1 MTPLTSRAR
10 VLRALSHQEV
20 DRVPIDLGGT
30 HNSTM
35 CTGAY
40 EALKRFLDVNA
51 PTEELSRAFEIVRMD
66 EALLQ
71 RLPVDTRGVF
81 ARPPAKTQAHWLDD
95 RTFVDDWGI
104 TLHRSESSPQFD
116 IVAHPLAE
124 ATLADLDDYAWPI
137 AEDEARYAGLREQ
150 AQTLHEESDFA
161 ICGATLDTTIYDKA
175 WQLRGMARFLEDLL
189 LEPGFALAL
198 LEKVAAVQY
207 RRHELFLGAVG
218 RYLDVVTIADDM
230 GSQRGPIIRPAL
242 YQAMIKPFHRRYVET
257 IRRFT
262 DAKILFHACGS
273 IVDLVEDL
281 IEIGVDALNP
291 MQVSAA
297 GMSPENLRRR
307 FTGRMAFWGG
317 IDSQYVLPK
326 GQPDDV
332 RQAVREMLGVMGLNG
347 GYVLGAVHNIQD
359 DVPPQNVWAMLDEAA
374 RMNAA
379 G

>member
-1 MTPLTSRAR
+1 MKTTLTPRAR
-10 VLRALSHQEV
+10 LLRALSHQEV
-20 DRVPIDLGGT
+20 DRAPIDLGGT

-40 EALKRFLDVNA
+40 EALKRFLGVDA
-51 PTEELSRAFEIVRMD
+51 PTEEISRAFEIVRMD
-66 EALLQ
+66 EKLLQ
-71 RLPVDTRGVF
+71 QLPVDTRAVF
-81 ARPPAKTQAHWLDD
+81 ARPPAQTRSHWLDD

-104 TLHRSESSPQFD
+104 TVHRSENSRQFD

-124 ATLADLDDYAWPI
+124 ATIADLDHYVWPI
-137 AEDEARYAGLREQ
+137 VDDDARYAGLREQ

-161 ICGATLDTTIYDKA
+161 ICGATLDTAIYDKA

-189 LEPGFALAL
+189 LDPGFALAL

-207 RRHELFLGAVG
+207 RRHELFLAAVG
-218 RYLDVVTIADDM
+218 GYLDVITIADDM
-230 GSQRGPIIRPAL
+230 GSQRGPIMRPAL
-242 YQAMIKPFHRRYVET
+242 YRAMIKPFHKRYVET

-262 DAKILFHACGS
+262 DAKVLFHACGS
-273 IVDLVEDL
+273 IVDLVDDF

-307 FTGRMAFWGG
+307 FAGRMAFWGG

-326 GQPDDV
+326 GSPDDV
-332 RQAVREMLGVMGLNG
+332 RAAVRETLAVMGRDG

-359 DVPPQNVWAMLDEAA
+359 DVPPENVWAMLDEATSV
-374 RMNAA
+374 
-379 G
+379 